1 VLTPPAPKLTQ
12 LVFPLWVLILSLH
25 ILLVPMRS
33 PEPGAG
39 EDP

>member
-12 LVFPLWVLILSLH
+12 LVFPLWVLSLH
-25 ILLVPMRS
+25 ILLVSMRS